1 MKHLYEQR
9 FYNNTDNTD
18 KNLFCL
24 KSIVINLAKYLIS

>member
-9 FYNNTDNTD
+9 FYNTDNAD

-24 KSIVINLAKYLIS
+24 KSIIINLAKYLIS